1 MKTLTL
7 VRHAKSDW
15 GQPGLSDHDR
25 PLNDRGLR
33 DAPEMGRRLRERGA
47 IPDLIVSSTALRAR
61 TTAGLIADALGLDA
75 ASVVLE
81 DRLYGSSPETI
92 LRVVGELDGELA
104 RVMVVAHNP
113 GISDFAFDLTRS
125 VGEMPTCAVLEL
137 DFDIDEWAE
146 IEFEP
151 PMASRFDTPKEAPGA
166 APRS

>member
-15 GQPGLSDHDR
+15 GQPGLADHDR
-25 PLNDRGLR
+25 PLNERGLR
-33 DAPEMGRRLRERGA
+33 DAPEMGRRIRERGA

-61 TTAGLIADALGLDA
+61 TTAGLIAEALGLDA

-81 DRLYGSSPETI
+81 ERLYGSSPETI
-92 LRVVGELDGELA
+92 LRVVGELDGEVG

-113 GISDFAFDLTRS
+113 GISEFAHDLTGS
-125 VGEMPTCAVLEL
+125 GGDLPTCAVVEL
-137 DFDIDEWAE
+137 DFDVDEWAE

-151 PMASRFDTPKEAPGA
+151 PAASRLDTP
-166 APRS
+166 R

>member
-15 GQPGLSDHDR
+15 GQPGLADHDR

-33 DAPEMGRRLRERGA
+33 DAPEMGRRLRERGEV
-47 IPDLIVSSTALRAR
+47 PDLIVSSTALRAR
-61 TTAGLIADALGLDA
+61 TTAGLIAEGLGLDA
-75 ASVVLE
+75 ASVTLDE
-81 DRLYGSSPETI
+81 RLYGSSPQTI
-92 LRVVGELDGELA
+92 LRVIGELDGELG

-113 GISDFAFDLTRS
+113 GISDFAFDLTES
-125 VGEMPTCAVLEL
+125 VGEMPTCAVLGL

-151 PMASRFDTPKEAPGA
+151 PIATRFDTP
-166 APRS
+166 R